1 MKDVF
6 KTFELIILAM
16 LSIAA
21 LTFLLFGCGTTS
33 HKKRLLEQM
42 YPECEVSDELEITCP
57 PPNEGLIF

>member
-16 LSIAA
+16 LSIAS
-21 LTFLLFGCGTTS
+21 FLLFGCGTTS